1 MAANT
6 EDPMN
11 RFAACAAALSL
22 AAASLAA
29 QDFSTSPRP
38 APGPGAPKAPPTVGE
53 TYGTTRVT
61 YVSVPPNAFQPFN
74 NGQTYTS
81 DNFGLG
87 PRWPTGPGHDFVAPL
102 SLPAGAK
109 LVYLE
114 LNYYDSSATG
124 AIVATLADCDFL
136 GQNCVIHP
144 AAGSGPADCLIPG
157 FLCSG
162 AANAPGLSTV
172 TADLTPDDVTV
183 SNFTRQYS
191 VLAEPSM
198 TDGSTKI
205 AGMIV
210 GYVLQVSPA
219 PKIASFNDVPEGDFG
234 YQYIEA
240 LALSGI
246 TGGCQAA
253 PPLFCP
259 DSFVTRR
266 QMAIFLAK
274 ALGLQW
280 PYIFF

>member
-1 MAANT
+1 
-6 EDPMN
+6 MN
-11 RFAACAAALSL
+11 RLVAWAAGLSFAAATLTG
-22 AAASLAA
+22 

-38 APGPGAPKAPPTVGE
+38 APGPGTPKAPPALGE
-53 TYGTTRVT
+53 TFGTTRVT
-61 YVSVPPNAFQPFN
+61 YVSVPPNAFQPYN
-74 NGQTYTS
+74 SSQTYSS
-81 DNFGLG
+81 DTFGLG
-87 PRWPTGPGHDFVAPL
+87 PRWVTSGGSHDLTAPL

-109 LVYLE
+109 IVYVE
-114 LNYYDSSATG
+114 MDYYDNSNTG
-124 AIVATLADCDFL
+124 AVLGSVVECDFL
-136 GQNCVIHP
+136 GQNCVTHP
-144 AAGSGPADCLIPG
+144 AAGVGTPDCSIPG

-162 AANAPGLSTV
+162 GANAPGLSSV
-172 TADLTPDDVTV
+172 TADLTADNITV

-191 VLAEPSM
+191 LNAAP
-198 TDGSTKI
+198 TTIDGSTKI

-219 PKIASFNDVPEGDFG
+219 PKVATFNDVPSSDFA

-266 QMAIFLAK
+266 QMAVFLAK

-280 PYIFF
+280 PYLFF